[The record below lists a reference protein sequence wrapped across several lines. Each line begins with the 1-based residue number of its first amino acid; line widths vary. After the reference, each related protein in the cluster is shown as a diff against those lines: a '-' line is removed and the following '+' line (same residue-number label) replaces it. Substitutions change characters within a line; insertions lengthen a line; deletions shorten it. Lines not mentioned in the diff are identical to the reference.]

1 MYPKPK
7 MVSVRGVG
15 PKCRGVTR
23 GDKIARRLEHVA
35 RVSGLVRRHSE
46 VNVLKSAHRE
56 YQICPTCII
65 NEPQAEL
72 PNIYIITKLISILI
86 VTIII

>member
-1 MYPKPK
+1 MP
-7 MVSVRGVG
+7 RCDAGRQN
-15 PKCRGVTR
+15 CTQTEL
-23 GDKIARRLEHVA
+23 RLEHVA

-72 PNIYIITKLISILI
+72 PNIYNNEFYFHYTLTTQL
-86 VTIII
+86 V

>member
-35 RVSGLVRRHSE
+35 RVSGLVRRYSE
-46 VNVLKSAHRE
+46 VDVL
-56 YQICPTCII
+56 
-65 NEPQAEL
+65 
-72 PNIYIITKLISILI
+72 
-86 VTIII
+86 